1 MAGCLPRHFPIVV
14 AAIRA
19 IGTPKF
25 KFNSIQASSHPS
37 SVFILVNGPAGVEVG
52 LSNGHD
58 CTPKGWQA
66 NIAICRAVRLVT
78 INMAGLK
85 NVIATHTQGHLGR
98 IVDCVRENEEETPWE
113 PYHTERGFTRNVS
126 TVTTISAEPLHLVD
140 DRGSTTPQS
149 MLTTFARAIA
159 NGGNRSLYGASEQ
172 IVIFAPS
179 HAKYIASQGFSKD
192 DVREFFFHQARI
204 PLYEFPQANLHSLS
218 TWHKKLFSNVS
229 DHVMV
234 PTARR
239 KEDFH
244 IIVHG
249 GIGPH
254 SLYMPG
260 SLNSLSVTLPIER
273 KG

>member
-1 MAGCLPRHFPIVV
+1 
-14 AAIRA
+14 
-19 IGTPKF
+19 
-25 KFNSIQASSHPS
+25 
-37 SVFILVNGPAGVEVG
+37 
-52 LSNGHD
+52 
-58 CTPKGWQA
+58 
-66 NIAICRAVRLVT
+66 
-78 INMAGLK
+78 
-85 NVIATHTQGHLGR
+85 
-98 IVDCVRENEEETPWE
+98 
-113 PYHTERGFTRNVS
+113 
-126 TVTTISAEPLHLVD
+126 
-140 DRGSTTPQS
+140 

-179 HAKYIASQGFSKD
+179 HAKYVASQGFSKD
-192 DVREFFFHQARI
+192 DVREFFMHHARI
-204 PLYEFPQANLHSLS
+204 PLHEFPQANLHSLS
-218 TWHKKLFSNVS
+218 AWHKKLFSNVS

-260 SLNSLSVTLPIER
+260 SLNSLSVTVPIQQ
-273 KG
+273 